1 MIAVGATDKG
11 RRRKDNQD
19 NYYIDVQHGEN
30 QAFLVVGDG
39 MGGANSGDIA
49 SNMAVSLFAA
59 EVRKRCKP
67 GMTVAYMRSVMNDAI
82 YQANRLTYEKSN
94 EDPAYAGMG
103 TTMVAALVDGA
114 EACILNIG
122 DSRAYYVTET
132 AIRQITSDHSVAAEM
147 VRRGE
152 LSADEARQH
161 PAKNYITRAVGTESR
176 VEPEFFKQKVAPGD
190 VILLCSD
197 GLSNMLL
204 DEEILFEVRSDR
216 DLSTCPERLIQIAN
230 DRGGPDNI
238 TVVMLL
244 V

>member
-11 RRRKDNQD
+11 KRRKDNQD
-19 NYYIDVQHGEN
+19 NYYIDVQHSEN

-59 EVRKRCKP
+59 EVRKRYKP
-67 GMTVAYMRSVMNDAI
+67 GMTTAYMRSVMNDAI

-94 EDPAYAGMG
+94 EDPAYTGMG
-103 TTMVAALVDGA
+103 TTMVAAMVDGA

-122 DSRAYYVTET
+122 DSRAYHVTQT
-132 AIRQITSDHSVAAEM
+132 GIRQITHDHSVAAEM

-152 LSADEARQH
+152 LSADEARLH
-161 PAKNYITRAVGTESR
+161 PAKNYITRAVGTEPK

-204 DEEILFEVRSDR
+204 DEEILFEIRSDS
-216 DLSTCPERLIQIAN
+216 DLSTCPDRLIRIAN

-238 TVVMLL
+238 TAVILSV
-244 V
+244 